1 MPVSTITK
9 KDPIMTESSPPEIRA
24 LLIAPHVSRQ
34 STGEGFVAFKWAE
47 ALASKLSLTVLALQS
62 PTHDPLQQQLPNA
75 KVVTWPDPKLFVGK
89 RFRAMVKPDWFVFAA
104 KVKAYLAQNPGAFD
118 IGHQIMPLA
127 PRYASPFRHFEMPYV
142 IGPLGGSLPTPEG
155 FKSEMGKP
163 VWYTRLRALDDLRL
177 RYDPG
182 LRKSYSRAALVAGVA
197 PYVQD
202 KLRSIPLQR
211 YENILELGIDTL
223 PDISP
228 KSATGTGL
236 KLLHVGRG
244 VRTKGLREVIRA
256 MAQLE
261 DLSDITLTSAG
272 EGEEIAFCKQEAA
285 RLGVADRVRFL
296 GLIPRA
302 EVDELYKDS
311 DIFVFPSFREP
322 TGGVLYEAMGWG
334 LPIIAAAAGG
344 PNWIVEDTTGIKVP
358 VETPDQLARDVAAA
372 IRRLAEDP
380 ALRRSLGDAGR
391 AKLAKEGFW
400 DQKAAALVAHYNTIL
415 GRPHGSV
422 GQGHTV

>member
-1 MPVSTITK
+1 
-9 KDPIMTESSPPEIRA
+9 MTEPSSPAIRA
-24 LLIAPHVSRQ
+24 LLIAPHISRQ

-47 ALASKLSLTVLALQS
+47 ALSSKLALTVLALQS
-62 PTHDPLQQQLPNA
+62 PTHDPLQDQLPEA
-75 KVVTWPDPKLFVGK
+75 KVVTWPDPKILVGK
-89 RFRAMVKPDWFVFAA
+89 RFRAMVKPDWFFFAA
-104 KVKAYLAQNPGAFD
+104 KVKGYLAKNPEAFD

-127 PRYASPFRHFEMPYV
+127 PRYASPFRHFKMPYV
-142 IGPLGGSLPTPEG
+142 IGPLGGSLPTPAG

-177 RYDPG
+177 RFDPG
-182 LRKSYSRAALVAGVA
+182 LRQSYSGAALVAGVA
-197 PYVQD
+197 PYVEE

-223 PDISP
+223 PELSP
-228 KSATGTGL
+228 KPATGAGL

-256 MAQLE
+256 MAQLK
-261 DLSDITLTSAG
+261 DLSDISLTSAG

-302 EVDELYKDS
+302 EVDELYKEA

-334 LPIIAAAAGG
+334 LPIIAAATGG
-344 PNWIVEDTTGIKVP
+344 PNWIVDDTTGLKVP
-358 VETPDQLARDVAAA
+358 VETPEQLARDVAEA
-372 IRRLAEDP
+372 IRTLATDP
-380 ALRRSLGDAGR
+380 ELRRSMGDAGR

-400 DQKAAALVAHYNTIL
+400 DQKAAALVGHYRSVL
-415 GRPHGSV
+415 GRSDGSPEDEK
-422 GQGHTV
+422 